1 MRPIEIGDTLRRL
14 IGKVTLSMEEVR
26 EQVESLKPRQCGV
39 GVPNACE
46 MVGMGL
52 QRQAEKCP
60 DGD

>member
-1 MRPIEIGDTLRRL
+1 MAVGDTLRRL
-14 IGKVTLSMEEVR
+14 IGKVTLSMEELR
-26 EQVESLKPRQCGV
+26 EQVDSLKPRQCGV

-52 QRQAEKCP
+52 KRLAEKYP